1 MDKDQKTINAQWS
14 KSAENYNKIIHD
26 ELASFRVAGWQ
37 RLIAAQV
44 GDRQGLKVLDC
55 GCGPAFF
62 TIILAKAGYRVTGI
76 DAEERLPKR
85 SADTRSLS
93 SDIPTDFASC
103 LTM

>member
-1 MDKDQKTINAQWS
+1 MDRDQKTINAQWS

-55 GCGPAFF
+55 G
-62 TIILAKAGYRVTGI
+62 
-76 DAEERLPKR
+76 
-85 SADTRSLS
+85 
-93 SDIPTDFASC
+93 
-103 LTM
+103 